1 MHFFPHGSG
10 ILTLKPLNSLK
21 KYPAVKKISIIF
33 DISYYE
39 LLTIISHD
47 YLFDTVVKEVENCTK
62 NNNSRKRLLKDI
74 NQITF

>member
-1 MHFFPHGSG
+1 MDLVS
-10 ILTLKPLNSLK
+10 LPLNSLK
-21 KYPAVKKISIIF
+21 KSSAVKKISIVF

-39 LLTIISHD
+39 LLTIISHV